1 MALYYNPINR
11 FVAGFIGSPKMNFLP
26 ARVEQCGPAGLVA
39 LINDGEHRLQL
50 PSPIRQLQP
59 GDEITLGIRPEQLQI
74 NGDAPLNINFHCE
87 VVERLGNN
95 TYLFGQSHGHDG
107 FKMLLPGDVHFRPYQ
122 TLRPTFHPHHCMV
135 FDAEGARISADI
147 AMPQVRAA

>member
-1 MALYYNPINR
+1 
-11 FVAGFIGSPKMNFLP
+11 
-26 ARVEQCGPAGLVA
+26 
-39 LINDGEHRLQL
+39 
-50 PSPIRQLQP
+50 
-59 GDEITLGIRPEQLQI
+59 
-74 NGDAPLNINFHCE
+74 

-135 FDAEGARISADI
+135 VDAEGARISADI